1 MPGSKDSPPPPPSR
15 APLNVGVPAVKTAV
29 ATSIASRRLLT
40 SNLSVEG
47 LSPAVKRF
55 VEENAR
61 VCQPQKIYVCDGS
74 DQENQALLERLQQDG
89 RLTKLTKYENW

>member
-1 MPGSKDSPPPPPSR
+1 MPGSKDSPPPPPR

-29 ATSIASRRLLT
+29 ATSIASRRFLT
-40 SNLSVEG
+40 SNLSVES

>member
-1 MPGSKDSPPPPPSR
+1 MPGSKDSPPPPSR

-29 ATSIASRRLLT
+29 ATSIASRRFLT

-55 VEENAR
+55 VEENAW

-89 RLTKLTKYENW
+89 RLMKLTKYENW

>member
-1 MPGSKDSPPPPPSR
+1 MPGSKDSPPPPPR
-15 APLNVGVPAVKTAV
+15 APLNVGGPAIKTAV
-29 ATSIASRRLLT
+29 ATSIVSRRFLT
-40 SNLSVEG
+40 SNLSVES